1 MEMSLKREHKRT
13 QKHKGNIDNLMSKV
27 EKAKE
32 QQKEQEATQ
41 NSTQED
47 FVGDNISKLNRP
59 RM

>member
-1 MEMSLKREHKRT
+1 
-13 QKHKGNIDNLMSKV
+13 MSKV

>member
-41 NSTQED
+41 TLPKETLW
-47 FVGDNISKLNRP
+47 VIISAS
-59 RM
+59 